1 MYGYG
6 AYPALE
12 NAEDDVLEA
21 RGIRASAGLEFI
33 YFTNQERGYALGLV
47 AGLEIDRTGISVGAQ
62 HLTVATDDGTN
73 GSDTIQQLTVRMSYA
88 LLVGS
93 RGRVRVE
100 LGADTFFAPDITLF
114 GPTAG
119 FSGTLWVFGTFA
131 LEGSVMASAY
141 PFWQLDGRAGVVI
154 GIGALGLRAGFR
166 AQLLDDQGTVDGVAH
181 RDVFMGPYAG
191 LGFTF

>member
-6 AYPALE
+6 AYPE
-12 NAEDDVLEA
+12 VEDVEDDPDA
-21 RGIRASAGLEFI
+21 RGLRATAGLEFI

-47 AGLEIDRTGISVGAQ
+47 AGLEIDRLGLNLGAQ
-62 HLTVATDDGTN
+62 HLSVATDDGTSGN
-73 GSDTIQQLTVRMSYA
+73 DTIQQLSVRMSYA

-100 LGADTFFAPDITLF
+100 LGADTFFAPDVTLF

-119 FSGTLWVFGTFA
+119 FSGTFWLFGTVA

-141 PFWQLDGRAGVVI
+141 PFWQLDGRAGLVI
-154 GIGALGLRAGFR
+154 GLGALGLRAGFR
-166 AQLLDDQGTVDGVAH
+166 AQLLDDQGVVDGEAH

>member
-6 AYPALE
+6 ASPALE
-12 NAEDDVLEA
+12 DSEDELLEE
-21 RGIRASAGLEFI
+21 RALRATAGLEFI

-47 AGLEIDRTGISVGAQ
+47 AGLEIDRTGITVGAQ
-62 HLTVATDDGTN
+62 HLSVATDDGTS
-73 GSDTIQQLTVRMSYA
+73 GDDTIQQLSVRMSYA
-88 LLVGS
+88 LLVGD

-100 LGADTFFAPDITLF
+100 MGADTFFAPDITLF

-119 FSGTLWVFGTFA
+119 FSGTLWLFGTVA
-131 LEGSVMASAY
+131 LEGSVMGSAY
-141 PFWQLDGRAGVVI
+141 PFWQVDGRAGVVI
-154 GIGALGLRAGFR
+154 GVGALGIRAGFR